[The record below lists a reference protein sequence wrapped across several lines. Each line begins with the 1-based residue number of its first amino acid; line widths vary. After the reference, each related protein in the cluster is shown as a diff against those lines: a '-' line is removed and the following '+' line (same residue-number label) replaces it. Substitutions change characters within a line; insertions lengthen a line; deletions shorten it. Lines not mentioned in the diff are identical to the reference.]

1 LAIFK
6 YPLRAPASRTQAGPR
21 IADGATE
28 ATDYLMLRRE
38 RFSYNDSDVPN
49 FYKRS
54 SPGNQQKVLQHPDRV
69 YIAIPPQIATQYSPA
84 YRRADIGVGG
94 VGAMG
99 MMKSMDFGDM
109 SEKLQDAAKSA
120 LPEFSTSAVLSMIN
134 GFNQFVGLQGQLD
147 INTVRQLQSGQVFN
161 PYSEQMFQGMSFRTH
176 NFAFKFFAKNL
187 ADSNE
192 IWNIINYIK
201 IGSLPRIRSGEFVT
215 KYVNDKKKFDVPG
228 GKKERHS
235 DHKNIFDKDFFK
247 KMKGT
252 TNYSGQNR
260 FFEIPDRFQL
270 RFVRFGTNNDT
281 PNGTE
286 NMSESTRRD
295 LMFKMYPSVCTGIN
309 INYTPDNQYQ
319 SFKYLP
325 QAGIDNPA
333 IVMTVTFT
341 ETRLVTQTD
350 AAAGY

>member
-1 LAIFK
+1 
-6 YPLRAPASRTQAGPR
+6 
-21 IADGATE
+21 
-28 ATDYLMLRRE
+28 MLRRE
-38 RFSYNDSDVPN
+38 RFSYNDQDVPN
-49 FYKRS
+49 FYKRN
-54 SPGNQQKVLQHPDRV
+54 SPGNQQKVLQHPDRC

-84 YRRADIGVGG
+84 YRRADVGVGG
-94 VGAMG
+94 IAALG
-99 MMKSMDFGDM
+99 MMKSADFGEM

-147 INTVRQLQSGQVFN
+147 LNTVRQLQSGQIFN

-176 NFAFKFFAKNL
+176 NFAFKFYAKNL
-187 ADSNE
+187 SESNE

-215 KYVNDKKKFDVPG
+215 KYINDKKKFDVPA

-235 DHKNIFDKDFFK
+235 DHTNIFDKDFFK
-247 KMKGT
+247 NLKGT
-252 TNYSGQNR
+252 TNYVGSNR

-281 PNGTE
+281 ASGSGNIDEG
-286 NMSESTRRD
+286 TRRD
-295 LMFKMYPSVCTGIN
+295 LMFKIYPSVCTGIN

-319 SFKYLP
+319 AFKYLP
-325 QAGIDNPA
+325 AAGIDNPA

-341 ETRLVTQTD
+341 ETRLITQSD